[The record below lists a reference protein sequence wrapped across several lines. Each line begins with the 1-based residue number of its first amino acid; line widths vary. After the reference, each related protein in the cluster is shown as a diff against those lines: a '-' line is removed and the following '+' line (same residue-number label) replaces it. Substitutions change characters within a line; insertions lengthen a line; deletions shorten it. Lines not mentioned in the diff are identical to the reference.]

1 MDRMNKGCVAEE
13 KRNSWRGLGARCLL
27 WCWSGEIAGSLEG
40 FPMNNCMINKRET
53 MTYEVTSRGNKS
65 SLIFSVKKTWWRKI
79 HGNSLPSPK
88 KEHLIGSQNHLFWTS
103 ATSWRHTMTYDVN
116 IHQWPSTFTCQL
128 TAIVWLIKNHAM
140 KLYTYIFYIYIS
152 KNESKDKRF
161 VSNKCCLVACYS
173 LFSYCFQTGFPLLV
187 AIGLPNVGQ
196 VFGE

>member
-65 SLIFSVKKTWWRKI
+65 SLIFSVKKAWWRKI

-88 KEHLIGSQNHLFWTS
+88 RASNRLPKPLVLNFCNFLTS
-103 ATSWRHTMTYDVN
+103 YNDLWCKHTSMTVYVYMSIN
-116 IHQWPSTFTCQL
+116 GYCVTNQESCNEI
-128 TAIVWLIKNHAM
+128 I
-140 KLYTYIFYIYIS
+140 YIYILYIHIE
-152 KNESKDKRF
+152 KW
-161 VSNKCCLVACYS
+161 
-173 LFSYCFQTGFPLLV
+173 Q
-187 AIGLPNVGQ
+187 
-196 VFGE
+196 